1 MTLPIRDTLSRAALM
16 FRTLERQACEA
27 KPKNPFTECEAAL
40 MNVLKNQKLD
50 GGESS
55 NFQPKTTEEVKDPAG
70 KGFAAGPLQTRFPIL
85 GTNGEVIGYTFADG
99 MPPGMPPELTDQKVA
114 ADECPVGGCTFPMPH
129 THSEDGT
136 IEQKA
141 CDKTQAAAK
150 TGSEQLWVEGQARDA
165 AGRFASVGGG
175 ETASTAPQHNLASS
189 THNAVAKAA
198 LHAGHQ
204 QIANAHYAAAD
215 AHAAAASGKGS
226 TAAAQELSKVANI
239 MGQHASYATP
249 GAKATET
256 APLNPAFGMGREE
269 YNYRKA
275 AALAASRQHLDNL
288 VMQSAAVAHIEVEGP
303 ADDAELPQSLRGKG
317 LIRGKPVALWPI
329 GKSTARDG
337 RIFVV
342 DHRAV
347 ASLLADG
354 NGGGQPVPFTYS
366 HENAEADAGMA
377 SKNSGYMTHFSADK
391 DFIYADKMYWTA
403 AAAKDIAS
411 GERGFVSPDAYC
423 QPLDPK
429 TLEPIQQGARTN
441 TYLPLYWR
449 AASLVPVPALA
460 NLPPASLTTQVSA
473 DELLLQALAPVPPQ
487 FAKKKGMPPPH
498 STNHPPKPPLP
509 MGATQP
515 PSVAG
520 ATSGKEILPM
530 DPEILAA
537 LGFAPGTTPTP
548 AQVKAAILSLAGDS
562 DGNDDASNGNDP
574 TGTGA
579 APAGPA
585 KGAAPADGGAA
596 QHIHLHIGAGADEA
610 KIVSAEDIAKGKE
623 LEVKE
628 PTKDE
633 ITTQAAAAAAP
644 AFSDVA
650 RQAAELAST
659 KIKADMTK
667 EALDAKIDGELNA
680 FEKAGKLVAADRE
693 FFRSAYALDADKTRQ
708 TLEAHSRGV
717 RVPDGEVFG
726 GVTDASVSVDSLPAA
741 EQNEILSRSA
751 AFALDKGIEF
761 PLALQAVRGGD
772 PSERAFH
779 SQVLACNPD
788 WGKTDRGT
796 KTGVRGVR
804 WPTSI
809 RKGYTSQELD
819 GDMLKHIA
827 TQMKAGKISTT
838 LVPQAL
844 QAAAIQRMSLAG
856 EVSSFQPPT
865 KFSVAGFGFGY
876 FQGEFGGSEIAPEV
890 TGGANEE
897 ASYPIYGTEKLS
909 VHVNALGVPEAVGR
923 NINDKERS
931 YWGVDFKKVTLHGYG
946 NEVWADRRD
955 QSAGDAVLPQG
966 VMATVTEQAMTI
978 EKNKKELIQAA
989 VLRST
994 ASYAAGNQVNL
1005 NTGTRQWSNP
1015 LSTPIQDVQGARV
1028 AIWRA
1033 CGAFPDI
1040 TLMPPDVIETLR
1052 FHPDFLKAAQ
1062 YAGMTHID
1070 TPEALVPIEM
1080 LVAILGPLVVPTC
1093 RISTIPGGQGADTPW
1108 GQDVI
1113 MSVTSKGKVIAPRAF
1128 ATVVSAGYPIVR
1140 GMVDERAGLNGSDGI
1155 SVSDMYTVEVVTPS
1169 GLATTSAYLIQNAV
1183 NPLSVAPG
1191 A

>member
-1 MTLPIRDTLSRAALM
+1 MHLPIRDTLSRAALM
-16 FRTLERQACEA
+16 FRTLERQACDATDQARSSIGQFTGGSGAGAAAEHAATPGAHFSA
-27 KPKNPFTECEAAL
+27 KSYHENAAVKIAAASGAATAVNAHVAAAKAHATAAVSSQVGGSSSTAAQTASQAAHTTTASAGGVSAPAKATKLKVKKAPAKSKKLSAKSEAAL
-40 MNVLKNQKLD
+40 MSIMYGHLKNQKLD

-70 KGFAAGPLQTRFPIL
+70 KGFAAGPLQPRFPIL
-85 GTNGEVIGYTFADG
+85 DSSGEVIGYTFADG
-99 MPPGMPPELTDQKVA
+99 MPPGTPPELTDQKVA

-136 IEQKA
+136 IAQKA
-141 CDKTQAAAK
+141 GDKTQAAAG
-150 TGSEQLWVEGQARDA
+150 TGSEQLWTEGQARDD

-175 ETASTAPQHNLASS
+175 EKASTPAPHGLASS
-189 THNAVAKAA
+189 THNAVAKSA
-198 LHAGHQ
+198 LHAGYQ

-215 AHAAAASGKGS
+215 AHAAAATGKGT
-226 TAAAQELSKVANI
+226 TATAQELSKVANV

-249 GAKATET
+249 GA
-256 APLNPAFGMGREE
+256 PLNPAFGNGTHAEPSAKAGGPLNPGFGMGPEE
-269 YNYRKA
+269 TNYRKA

-429 TLEPIQQGARTN
+429 PLEPIQQGARTN

-460 NLPPASLTTQVSA
+460 NLPPASLTTAVSA

-487 FAKKKGMPPPH
+487 FAGKQSNKKKGFPPQH
-498 STNHPPKPPLP
+498 SSNHPKPPLP

-520 ATSGKEILPM
+520 ATSGKEIIPM

-548 AQVKAAILSLAGDS
+548 AQVKAAILALAGDT
-562 DGNDDASNGNDP
+562 DGADDP
-574 TGTGA
+574 TGTD
-579 APAGPA
+579 APSNAPPA
-585 KGAAPADGGAA
+585 KGAPAAPPADGGAA

-628 PTKDE
+628 PTKKDE
-633 ITTQAAAAAAP
+633 LTAAAAAAAP

-667 EALDAKIDGELNA
+667 EALEAKIDGQLNA

-772 PSERAFH
+772 PSEKAFH

-796 KTGVRGVR
+796 KTNNRGTK

-827 TQMKAGKISTT
+827 TQMKAGKTSTT

-978 EKNKKELIQAA
+978 EKNKKELIQI
-989 VLRST
+989 
-994 ASYAAGNQVNL
+994 G
-1005 NTGTRQWSNP
+1005 
-1015 LSTPIQDVQGARV
+1015 
-1028 AIWRA
+1028 
-1033 CGAFPDI
+1033 
-1040 TLMPPDVIETLR
+1040 
-1052 FHPDFLKAAQ
+1052 
-1062 YAGMTHID
+1062 
-1070 TPEALVPIEM
+1070 
-1080 LVAILGPLVVPTC
+1080 
-1093 RISTIPGGQGADTPW
+1093 
-1108 GQDVI
+1108 
-1113 MSVTSKGKVIAPRAF
+1113 
-1128 ATVVSAGYPIVR
+1128 
-1140 GMVDERAGLNGSDGI
+1140 
-1155 SVSDMYTVEVVTPS
+1155 
-1169 GLATTSAYLIQNAV
+1169 
-1183 NPLSVAPG
+1183 
-1191 A
+1191 